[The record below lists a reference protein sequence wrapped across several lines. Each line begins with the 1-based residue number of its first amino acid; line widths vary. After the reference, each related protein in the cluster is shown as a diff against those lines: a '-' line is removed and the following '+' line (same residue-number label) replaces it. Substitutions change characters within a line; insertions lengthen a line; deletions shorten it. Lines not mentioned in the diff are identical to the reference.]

1 MIIMSI
7 IEDTNIKEEDIT
19 EAEDEDACTTPPL
32 LPIRP
37 TPTSLFQPFLPR
49 PQPGHKSLAFSI
61 DNILRPTFGGCQMT
75 QPPRPLFSSPF
86 FHSSFMALMAAA
98 AAATTPHPM
107 GPSPMASPLSTSS
120 STASTPVPTAAAVV
134 KREVEKLKPVDLS
147 SASSKKLSK
156 SPNNDNNNITVSDE
170 ELPNGIKRDE
180 DCPPGMVRGPNGQLW
195 PAWVFC
201 TRYSDRPSSG
211 EYTNNPFDA
220 MLFSLLLHLRS
231 GMFIPS
237 TENSQQYQL
246 N

>member
-7 IEDTNIKEEDIT
+7 SEDTNIKEEPEIT
-19 EAEDEDACTTPPL
+19 EDEDATNPSPPL

-49 PQPGHKSLAFSI
+49 PNEPGQKSLAFSI
-61 DNILRPTFGGCQMT
+61 DNILRPSFGGCQM

-98 AAATTPHPM
+98 AMTPPQAPIL
-107 GPSPMASPLSTSS
+107 PSSSPLASPISTSS
-120 STASTPVPTAAAVV
+120 STGSTPVPQACV
-134 KREVEKLKPVDLS
+134 KKESKPVDLS
-147 SASSKKLSK
+147 K
-156 SPNNDNNNITVSDE
+156 SHDNNNITVSDE
-170 ELPNGIKRDE
+170 ELPSGIKRDE

-211 EYTNNPFDA
+211 E
-220 MLFSLLLHLRS
+220 
-231 GMFIPS
+231 
-237 TENSQQYQL
+237 
-246 N
+246 